1 MTRLGDICIKIGSG
15 ATPKGGKEAYKP
27 SGIPIIRSQNILDWS
42 FADENLA
49 FIDNE
54 QASSLANV
62 EVMPGDVLVN
72 ITGDSVARA
81 CLVPSSK
88 TPARVN
94 QHVSILR
101 AGEQLDPTY
110 LLCIVQSQK
119 AHLLKLASSGATR
132 NALTKGMLEALE
144 IELPALSYQRAVARI
159 IDAIQSKI
167 QVNTKLNG
175 YLEELLLAKYDKL
188 FPADAA
194 FTGVLSDIGEVVGG
208 ATPSKK
214 RPDYYCAEGIGWI
227 TPRDLSNTNDKFIA
241 HGADDITNAGYISCS
256 AKLLPKGSVLFSSR
270 APIGYVA
277 IAADETATNQ
287 GFKSVVPKE
296 EIGTAFVYCFLIR
309 NRQRIADMGAGT
321 TFPEVSGKMMKSVK
335 LAVPSQVDCAEFDSF
350 ARPVLRQ
357 QEALE
362 KESRKLIALRDAL
375 LPKLMSGEIDVS
387 KVNLTQLNSHLA

>member
-1 MTRLGDICIKIGSG
+1 MTRLGDICVKIGSG

-54 QASSLANV
+54 QASLLANV

-110 LLCIVQSQK
+110 LLCIVQSKK

-159 IDAIQSKI
+159 IDTIQSKI

-175 YLEELLLAKYDKL
+175 NLAVQCEAIAERATGENTVLESLCDLVTEKADCSEADFDTYVSTESLLPNKMGRQIASSLPQTGKVTVYQAGDVLISNIRPYFKKIWYADQAGTCSGDVLVFRAKQ
-188 FPADAA
+188 P
-194 FTGVLSDIGEVVGG
+194 E
-208 ATPSKK
+208 
-214 RPDYYCAEGIGWI
+214 W
-227 TPRDLSNTNDKFIA
+227 
-241 HGADDITNAGYISCS
+241 AGYLYSCLRNDS
-256 AKLLPKGSVLFSSR
+256 FFDFVMKGAK
-270 APIGYVA
+270 
-277 IAADETATNQ
+277 
-287 GFKSVVPKE
+287 
-296 EIGTAFVYCFLIR
+296 GTKMPRGDKKQMLTY
-309 NRQRIADMGAGT
+309 
-321 TFPEVSGKMMKSVK
+321 EVSASPNQLVIGFMAS
-335 LAVPSQVDCAEFDSF
+335 
-350 ARPVLRQ
+350 
-357 QEALE
+357 ALKHISTAN
-362 KESRKLIALRDAL
+362 KESEHLAALRDAL
-375 LPKLMSGEIDVS
+375 LPKLMSGEVDVS
-387 KVNLTQLNSHLA
+387 KVNLTQLNSHLVEH

>member
-1 MTRLGDICIKIGSG
+1 MTRLGDVCVKIGSG

-54 QASSLANV
+54 QADSLANV

-72 ITGDSVARA
+72 ITGNSVARA

-144 IELPALSYQRAVARI
+144 IELPALGYQRAVARI
-159 IDAIQSKI
+159 IDTIQSKI

-175 YLEELLLAKYDKL
+175 Y
-188 FPADAA
+188 
-194 FTGVLSDIGEVVGG
+194 FTD
-208 ATPSKK
+208 
-214 RPDYYCAEGIGWI
+214 R
-227 TPRDLSNTNDKFIA
+227 TN
-241 HGADDITNAGYISCS
+241 
-256 AKLLPKGSVLFSSR
+256 
-270 APIGYVA
+270 
-277 IAADETATNQ
+277 
-287 GFKSVVPKE
+287 GF
-296 EIGTAFVYCFLIR
+296 
-309 NRQRIADMGAGT
+309 N
-321 TFPEVSGKMMKSVK
+321 
-335 LAVPSQVDCAEFDSF
+335 
-350 ARPVLRQ
+350 
-357 QEALE
+357 
-362 KESRKLIALRDAL
+362 
-375 LPKLMSGEIDVS
+375 
-387 KVNLTQLNSHLA
+387 

>member
-1 MTRLGDICIKIGSG
+1 MTRLGDICVKIGSG

-54 QASSLANV
+54 QASLLANV

-159 IDAIQSKI
+159 IDTIQSKI

-175 YLEELLLAKYDKL
+175 YLEELADGMFRRHFGGLTDNATLADFANVTMGQSPAGSSYNEAGIGTIFYQGRAEFGWRYPTQRLSTTEPKRMAKAGDVLMSVRAPVGDLNLAYEDCCIGRGLAAIHCDYPSYGLYLMRSLHKKL
-188 FPADAA
+188 YAYNGEGTVFGSINGKALNGLPIALPNNAA
-194 FTGVLSDIGEVVGG
+194 IRAFEKE
-208 ATPSKK
+208 ATPIDTQI
-214 RPDYYCAEGIGWI
+214 RNNE
-227 TPRDLSNTNDKFIA
+227 
-241 HGADDITNAGYISCS
+241 
-256 AKLLPKGSVLFSSR
+256 VESR
-270 APIGYVA
+270 ALV
-277 IAADETATNQ
+277 T
-287 GFKSVVPKE
+287 
-296 EIGTAFVYCFLIR
+296 
-309 NRQRIADMGAGT
+309 
-321 TFPEVSGKMMKSVK
+321 
-335 LAVPSQVDCAEFDSF
+335 
-350 ARPVLRQ
+350 
-357 QEALE
+357 
-362 KESRKLIALRDAL
+362 LRDTL
-375 LPKLMSGEIDVS
+375 LPKLMAGEIDVS
-387 KVNLTQLNSHLA
+387 KVDLTQLNSHLVER